1 MPAQPRAPRE
11 DDEAADSELPFKP
24 LTAHEAQAWRAANP
38 PVSPWRVVAAQAVVG
53 LIGAALAWL
62 LVGRGEA
69 AWSALAGAAVVVLP
83 GALMARG
90 MARLSGASA
99 GAILAGFW
107 VWEAVKIFL
116 ALALLLGL
124 ALGARG
130 LHWPAMLATL
140 IACLQVNWWALRWR
154 GRVKNNG

>member
-1 MPAQPRAPRE
+1 MTAERGAHRE
-11 DDEAADSELPFKP
+11 DDEGAADDPPFKP
-24 LTAHEAQAWRAANP
+24 LTAQEAQAWRANHP
-38 PVSPWRVVAAQAVVG
+38 QVSPWRVVAVQAAVG
-53 LIGAALAWL
+53 LIGAALAWI

-90 MARLSGASA
+90 LTRLSGASA

-107 VWEAVKIFL
+107 VLEAAKIFL
-116 ALALLLGL
+116 ALALLVGL

-130 LHWPAMLATL
+130 MHWPAMLATL
-140 IACLQVNWWALRWR
+140 IACLQVNWWALRWQ
-154 GRVKNNG
+154 GRVKT